1 MVFSPSDA
9 AYTAALRP
17 AGPAPQIETSYSRR
31 RGDNAPAGTPSGR
44 PLLEGPANGTSSHE
58 YTHRY
63 VAGSAIDV
71 ERQVVL
77 DMHKRGEIEDEA
89 MHVVLRDMDLREARL
104 AFGADARPH

>member
-1 MVFSPSDA
+1 
-9 AYTAALRP
+9 
-17 AGPAPQIETSYSRR
+17 
-31 RGDNAPAGTPSGR
+31 
-44 PLLEGPANGTSSHE
+44 
-58 YTHRY
+58 

-77 DMHKRGEIEDEA
+77 DMHKRCEIEDEA